1 MNWKI
6 KCLAFY
12 VINYVPGGSKIHAW
26 LQKRV
31 TGRFFPA
38 FTQDYIE
45 GYLFNIRNFKELE
58 PNAPL
63 CVLEFG
69 AGANLLTPLL
79 LSAAGADKVFVYDV
93 KRLATI
99 EQVNNA
105 IRQLREIKYVNERT
119 PNWPSVDNLDA
130 DLSNRY
136 RINYV
141 APGDARRTGLPPSS
155 V

>member
-1 MNWKI
+1 M
-6 KCLAFY
+6 AFY
-12 VINYVPGGSKIHAW
+12 VINYAPGGSKIHAW
-26 LQKRV
+26 FQRRV

-38 FTQDYIE
+38 FTQYYIE

-63 CVLEFG
+63 CALEFG

-105 IRQLREIKYVNERT
+105 IRQLHYRGSVNFKVRFFSGIPMQFGNGSAPQITIKIGCGIRITWTSSRT
-119 PNWPSVDNLDA
+119 LA
-130 DLSNRY
+130 IDL
-136 RINYV
+136 
-141 APGDARRTGLPPSS
+141 
-155 V
+155 